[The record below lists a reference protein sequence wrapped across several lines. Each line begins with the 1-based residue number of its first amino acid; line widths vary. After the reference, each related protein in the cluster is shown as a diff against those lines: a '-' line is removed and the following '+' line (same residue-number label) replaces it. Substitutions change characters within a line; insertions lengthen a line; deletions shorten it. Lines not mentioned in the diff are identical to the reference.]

1 MPAVSSHAFDQVF
14 RSRPEVFSSAPSRS
28 DRRVLPNA
36 CALKYAWTPWKNAS
50 VPTYATNCFRT
61 EAPLAYVM
69 PSKLTRTSSRSRMSA
84 MIGCVEGSW
93 SWRYAHVFME
103 LANVVQECG
112 HCEPSA
118 YARQAIDV

>member
-28 DRRVLPNA
+28 ERRVLPKA
-36 CALKYAWTPWKNAS
+36 CALKYACTPWKNAS
-50 VPTYATNCFRT
+50 LPTYATSCLRT

-69 PSKLTRTSSRSRMSA
+69 PSKLTRTSSRSPMSA

-93 SWRYAHVFME
+93 SCRYAQVFME
-103 LANVVQECG
+103 LANVVHECG
-112 HCEPSA
+112 HFEPSA
-118 YARQAIDV
+118 SAWQAIEV